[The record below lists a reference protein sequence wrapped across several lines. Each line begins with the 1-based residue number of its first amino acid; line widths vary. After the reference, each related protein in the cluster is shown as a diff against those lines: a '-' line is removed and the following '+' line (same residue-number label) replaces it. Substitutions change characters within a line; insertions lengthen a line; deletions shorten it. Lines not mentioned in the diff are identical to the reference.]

1 MIVVSNTSPVI
12 NLAVVNHLSLLQ
24 KLYSKVVIPQAVYDE
39 IVIEGAGQA
48 GAEEVG
54 QSEWIEVRPVANRPL
69 VKSLESDLDLGEA
82 EAVVLAVEL
91 KADLLLIDER
101 KGRAVAHRLGVN
113 HIGLLGVLVQAKHN
127 GLIPAV
133 RPVMDSLMT
142 QAGFWVSTELYAHI
156 LQMTDE
162 SK

>member
-12 NLAVVNHLSLLQ
+12 NLAVVNHLNLLQ
-24 KLYSKVVIPQAVYDE
+24 KLYSKIVIPQAVYDE

-48 GAEEVG
+48 GAEEV
-54 QSEWIEVRPVANRPL
+54 ETLDWIEIKQVANRSM
-69 VKSLESDLDLGEA
+69 VKSLEADLDIGEA

-91 KADLLLIDER
+91 NADLLLINER
-101 KGRAVAHRLGVN
+101 KGRAVANRLGVN
-113 HIGLLGVLVQAKHN
+113 YIGLLGVLVQAKHD

-142 QAGFWVSTELYAHI
+142 QAGFWVSNELYNHV
-156 LQMTDE
+156 LQVTGE
-162 SK
+162 SA

>member
-12 NLAVVNHLSLLQ
+12 NLAVVNHLNLLQ

-48 GAEEVG
+48 GAEEVE

-69 VKSLESDLDLGEA
+69 VKSLESDLDIGEA

-101 KGRAVAHRLGVN
+101 KGRAVANRLGVN
-113 HIGLLGVLVQAKHN
+113 YIGLLGVLVQAKHN

-142 QAGFWVSTELYAHI
+142 QAGFWVSNELYAHI
-156 LQMTDE
+156 LQVTGE

>member
-12 NLAVVNHLSLLQ
+12 NLAVVNHLNLLQ
-24 KLYSKVVIPQAVYDE
+24 QLYSKVVIPQAVYDE

-48 GAEEVG
+48 GAEEVE
-54 QSEWIEVRPVANRPL
+54 QSEWIEVKPVANRPL

-101 KGRAVAHRLGVN
+101 KGRAVANRLGVT

-142 QAGFWVSTELYAHI
+142 QAGFWVSNELYEHI
-156 LQMTDE
+156 LQVTGE
-162 SK
+162 SE